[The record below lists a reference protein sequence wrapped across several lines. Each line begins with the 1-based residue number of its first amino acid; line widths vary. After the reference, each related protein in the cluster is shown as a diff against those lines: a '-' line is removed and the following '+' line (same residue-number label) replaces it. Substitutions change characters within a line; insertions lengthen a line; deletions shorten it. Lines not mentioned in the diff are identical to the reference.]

1 VSRVPVKVV
10 LGPAEPP
17 EGWVALRPSAC
28 PCCVGRVQM
37 QIELARLIREVRP
50 RGVVIELADP
60 DHLPALYRAL
70 GEWPLSDYVALR

>member
-1 VSRVPVKVV
+1 
-10 LGPAEPP
+10 
-17 EGWVALRPSAC
+17 
-28 PCCVGRVQM
+28 M